1 MYNGVVNVYKEKD
14 FTSFDV
20 VAKLR
25 GVFGQKKI
33 GHTGT
38 LDPMAEGV
46 LPIVLGTATK
56 LSELITSENKEY
68 DGVLRL
74 GYKTDTDDITGKTI
88 AVKASFDSRSG
99 VIYAVPD
106 TSIMACIYITI
117 ISDGSNTDEVLSIK
131 EGETVVVTV
140 DMYDDH
146 LEKSLYIYAKEYKLY
161 R

>member
-1 MYNGVVNVYKEKD
+1 MRQKMM
-14 FTSFDV
+14 
-20 VAKLR
+20 
-25 GVFGQKKI
+25 KKI
-33 GHTGT
+33 TALFLTAVLLISFAACGSSAPQVEADYMTPKEAILAARGGT
-38 LDPMAEGV
+38 
-46 LPIVLGTATK
+46 
-56 LSELITSENKEY
+56 
-68 DGVLRL
+68 
-74 GYKTDTDDITGKTI
+74 DITGKTI

-106 TSIMACIYITI
+106 TSIMASIYITI

>member
-1 MYNGVVNVYKEKD
+1 MI
-14 FTSFDV
+14 
-20 VAKLR
+20 
-25 GVFGQKKI
+25 KKI
-33 GHTGT
+33 TA
-38 LDPMAEGV
+38 L
-46 LPIVLGTATK
+46 LLIVILVVSSAACGSSEPEVTADYMSP
-56 LSELITSENKEY
+56 SEAVIAAMKGS
-68 DGVLRL
+68 
-74 GYKTDTDDITGKTI
+74 DIKGKTI

-106 TSIMACIYITI
+106 TSIMASIYITI